1 MLFISKKRQRLWLES
16 QACVPSE
23 RVTRALDQVMERRGK
38 PKAIRCDNGPEY
50 ISDPL
55 TSRAGK
61 RGVELQYIQP
71 GKPQQNAY
79 VERYHRTVRYEWLNQ
94 HCFESMEQAQESA
107 TQWLWT
113 YHNERPNRAIGG
125 LPPVQKRIA
134 A

>member
-1 MLFISKKRQRLWLES
+1 MAWE
-16 QACVPSE
+16 VPDKLVE
-23 RVTRALDQVMERRGK
+23 
-38 PKAIRCDNGPEY
+38 PKGINDTW
-50 ISDPL
+50 SMDFMHD
-55 TSRAGK
+55 
-61 RGVELQYIQP
+61 P

-94 HCFESMEQAQESA
+94 HLFESIKQAQESA

-113 YHNERPNRAIGG
+113 VNNERPNRAMGG